1 MSTLDKHIQHV
12 ITLEDIV
19 RMKAEKLEEIRASK
33 GRIRNAVQDLFRPKR
48 ADTDDNVLMSNI
60 SSGISIFNG
69 IMTGFRIINRIRKF
83 FQAKQ

>member
-1 MSTLDKHIQHV
+1 MNNPSIHTNPAM
-12 ITLEDIV
+12 TLEDIV

-33 GRIRNAVQDLFRPKR
+33 GRIRNAAQDLFRSKR
-48 ADTDDNVLMSNI
+48 ADTDDNVLMNNI

-69 IMTGFRIINRIRKF
+69 IMTGFKIINRIRKF

>member
-1 MSTLDKHIQHV
+1 MNNPNIHTNPA

-33 GRIRNAVQDLFRPKR
+33 RRIRNAAQDLFRPKR
-48 ADTDDNVLMSNI
+48 TDTDDNVLMNNV
-60 SSGISIFNG
+60 SSGIAIFNG

-83 FQAKQ
+83 FQTR

>member
-1 MSTLDKHIQHV
+1 MNNPNIHTNPA

-33 GRIRNAVQDLFRPKR
+33 GRIRNAAQDFFRPKR
-48 ADTDDNVLMSNI
+48 TDTDDNVLMNNV
-60 SSGISIFNG
+60 SSGIAIFNG

-83 FQAKQ
+83 FQTR

>member
-1 MSTLDKHIQHV
+1 MNNPNIHTNPA

-33 GRIRNAVQDLFRPKR
+33 GRIRNAAQDLFRPKR
-48 ADTDDNVLMSNI
+48 TDTDNNVLMNNV
-60 SSGISIFNG
+60 SSGIAIFNG

-83 FQAKQ
+83 FQTR